1 MPHLRIDRRATSDR
15 QIAKRETGKTG
26 TQAGSQ
32 DPQATGANETQ
43 LEIGETRHMK
53 LGITLPEM
61 STDEWRMLHQ
71 SQDLKSKM
79 RDISGI
85 LYEMENDP
93 DRFTLWDYLHTRNR
107 YDLASEQLKELSER
121 KL

>member
-1 MPHLRIDRRATSDR
+1 
-15 QIAKRETGKTG
+15 
-26 TQAGSQ
+26 
-32 DPQATGANETQ
+32 
-43 LEIGETRHMK
+43 MK
-53 LGITLPEM
+53 LSKTLPEM

-71 SQDLKSKM
+71 SRDLKSKM

-85 LYEMENDP
+85 LHEMENDP

-107 YDLASEQLKELSER
+107 YNLASEQLKELSKR

>member
-1 MPHLRIDRRATSDR
+1 
-15 QIAKRETGKTG
+15 
-26 TQAGSQ
+26 
-32 DPQATGANETQ
+32 
-43 LEIGETRHMK
+43 MK
-53 LGITLPEM
+53 LSKTLPKM

-107 YDLASEQLKELSER
+107 YNLASEQLKELSKR

>member
-1 MPHLRIDRRATSDR
+1 
-15 QIAKRETGKTG
+15 
-26 TQAGSQ
+26 
-32 DPQATGANETQ
+32 
-43 LEIGETRHMK
+43 MK
-53 LGITLPEM
+53 LTKTLPKM

-79 RDISGI
+79 RDISNI
-85 LYEMENDP
+85 LHEMENDP

-107 YDLASEQLKELSER
+107 YNLASEQLKELSER

>member
-1 MPHLRIDRRATSDR
+1 
-15 QIAKRETGKTG
+15 
-26 TQAGSQ
+26 
-32 DPQATGANETQ
+32 
-43 LEIGETRHMK
+43 MK
-53 LGITLPEM
+53 LSKTLPKM

-79 RDISGI
+79 RDTSNI

-107 YDLASEQLKELSER
+107 YNLASEQLKELSER

>member
-1 MPHLRIDRRATSDR
+1 
-15 QIAKRETGKTG
+15 
-26 TQAGSQ
+26 
-32 DPQATGANETQ
+32 
-43 LEIGETRHMK
+43 MK
-53 LGITLPEM
+53 LSKTLPKM

-85 LYEMENDP
+85 LHEMENDP
-93 DRFTLWDYLHTRNR
+93 DRFTLWDYLHTRKR
-107 YDLASEQLKELSER
+107 YNLASEQLKELSER